1 MARGLIWIEPD
12 WNVKVGYMVDEW
24 ENASIWIEPDW
35 NVKIDYTDADNTYEY
50 LIWIEPDWNVKMHF
64 FIVILIA
71 YIFE

>member
-1 MARGLIWIEPD
+1 
-12 WNVKVGYMVDEW
+12 MVDEW